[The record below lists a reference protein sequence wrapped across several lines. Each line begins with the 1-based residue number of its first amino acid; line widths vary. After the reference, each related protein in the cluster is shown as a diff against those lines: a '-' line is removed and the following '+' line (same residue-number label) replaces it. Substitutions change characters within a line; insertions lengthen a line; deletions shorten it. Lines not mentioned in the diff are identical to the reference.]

1 MPSAG
6 SMVTVIETG
15 VTLLVCDGQN
25 NYYDGHEKVGCHEKR
40 YGPMMWA
47 L

>member
-25 NYYDGHEKVGCHEKR
+25 NYYGGHEKVDCH
-40 YGPMMWA
+40 
-47 L
+47 